1 MDAVTEI
8 APTDERRMI
17 MDNCRQA
24 CPYNTL
30 GGCKVKEYNAKPQTN
45 ADRIRAMSDDE
56 LAQEMIFFCPTDTVF
71 NGNETY
77 EKPHYTGL
85 DGRYYPTSEEL
96 VSANLEW
103 LQQPAE

>member
-1 MDAVTEI
+1 MPDGYKVDECDCKDCPCRTEPI
-8 APTDERRMI
+8 
-17 MDNCRQA
+17 
-24 CPYNTL
+24 
-30 GGCKVKEYNAKPQTN
+30 TN
-45 ADRIRAMSDDE
+45 ADRIRDMSNEE
-56 LAQEMIFFCPTDTVF
+56 LSQEMIFFCPTDTVF
-71 NGNETY
+71 KGNETY